1 MLTAS
6 VPRHGRLGS
15 RRGVE
20 RPLEVGLRKE
30 VGRVPTRGA
39 GAAPVQPEQRLAVG
53 VAPFVPVVV
62 GLDDGVVVRTDA
74 YRLEDAGHL
83 VVEVDGARHRVG
95 VGVPLDDHDV
105 VALSSE
111 LRRQELSDGPVPDDD
126 DVVDTS
132 IG

>member
-6 VPRHGRLGS
+6 VPRRTVTVGWARAAASSARS
-15 RRGVE
+15 RSGCAKKLDVCR
-20 RPLEVGLRKE
+20 
-30 VGRVPTRGA
+30 
-39 GAAPVQPEQRLAVG
+39 AVG

>member
-6 VPRHGRLGS
+6 VPRRTVTVGWARAAASSARS
-15 RRGVE
+15 RSGCAKK
-20 RPLEVGLRKE
+20 L
-30 VGRVPTRGA
+30 
-39 GAAPVQPEQRLAVG
+39 
-53 VAPFVPVVV
+53 
-62 GLDDGVVVRTDA
+62 VVVRTDA